1 MTNRRRNHQ
10 VACPA
15 CRANVGRSCTGKQG
29 ETLQG
34 VHFQRVTA
42 LRAASFAALR
52 YLYAPLPANYSSPSN
67 QKAIQ

>member
-42 LRAASFAALR
+42 LRTASFAALR
-52 YLYAPLPANYSSPSN
+52 YLYAPLTAQG
-67 QKAIQ
+67 QKPNSHV